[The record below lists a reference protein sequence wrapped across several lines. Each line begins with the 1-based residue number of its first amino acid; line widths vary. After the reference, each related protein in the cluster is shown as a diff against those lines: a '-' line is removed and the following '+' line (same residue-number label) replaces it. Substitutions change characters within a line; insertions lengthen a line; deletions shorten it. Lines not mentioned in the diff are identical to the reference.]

1 MNSRRL
7 TLILRGGLA
16 GLALLICLA
25 NFAETQPNV
34 EAYRYDYLQR
44 FIVSNKIIFGGDTSN
59 ISFLYSYN
67 LDQITQ
73 LQNESGGVNLVI
85 LRPRDNGWWARPSYE
100 VIQPSRPLCTH
111 PGEYCRALEQGE
123 LAAVGR
129 QLNGVKFQDIF
140 IVENP
145 E

>member
-59 ISFLYSYN
+59 ISFL
-67 LDQITQ
+67 
-73 LQNESGGVNLVI
+73 
-85 LRPRDNGWWARPSYE
+85 
-100 VIQPSRPLCTH
+100 
-111 PGEYCRALEQGE
+111 
-123 LAAVGR
+123 
-129 QLNGVKFQDIF
+129 
-140 IVENP
+140 
-145 E
+145 